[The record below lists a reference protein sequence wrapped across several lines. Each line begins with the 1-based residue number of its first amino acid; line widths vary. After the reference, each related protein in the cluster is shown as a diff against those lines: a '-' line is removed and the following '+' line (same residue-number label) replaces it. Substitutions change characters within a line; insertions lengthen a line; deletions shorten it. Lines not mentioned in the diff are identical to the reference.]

1 VTASPLPDTD
11 EARGELQAG
20 ELTAPFWRTRAWWGR
35 AGSTA
40 IAVYAGTGLAFVAT
54 VVVARALGPN
64 AFGQVVLAVAIATLF
79 ATLLD
84 LTLEEAVV
92 HHGYRALAQGD
103 SAGILRLIRTS
114 LALDIGIGILVSASV
129 VVLAAPLADLAS
141 AGRLDPGLVRLAAL
155 VTLVSTADSTTG
167 AVLQVAGRPDL
178 RGWAMAG
185 ANLARV
191 LAILVAVQIGTAEA
205 VIVAYAIGNFVGSFG
220 QGLVA
225 WRVARRRWAGK
236 TGSSALRV
244 PIRELMRFGFHSS
257 LTTSVAAANGALIPV
272 ILGRVAGPTTVGM
285 FRVAMFPLF
294 VVNSVSGPIRL
305 VLFPEQARLAA
316 HGEIVQLRNSVRT
329 YTLACL
335 AMSLPFA
342 VAGWFVLPW
351 LLPAIFSQQFDDA
364 VLPARI
370 LLIAAVVHFC
380 GAWFKT
386 LPAAVGKPQIRT
398 AVTLIELVLTISLL
412 VALGGEGTKG
422 AAIALSTASLISSIV
437 AYASTFALL
446 RREASTVPSTAARPR
461 DGAQG

>member
-1 VTASPLPDTD
+1 MTASPLPDTD
-11 EARGELQAG
+11 EARAELHAG
-20 ELTAPFWRTRAWWGR
+20 ELTAPFWQTPAWWGR

-40 IAVYAGTGLAFVAT
+40 IAVYAGTALAFVAT
-54 VVVARALGPN
+54 VVVARALGPHV
-64 AFGQVVLAVAIATLF
+64 FGMVVLAVAIATLF

-84 LTLEEAVV
+84 LTLEEAVI

-103 SAGILRLIRTS
+103 SAGILRLVRTS
-114 LALDIGIGILVSASV
+114 LVLDIGIGIVVSGGV

-185 ANLARV
+185 ANLARLV
-191 LAILVAVQIGTAEA
+191 AILVAVQIGTAEA
-205 VIVAYAIGNFVGSFG
+205 VIVSYAIGNFVGSFG

-225 WRVARRRWAGK
+225 WRLARRRWAGK

-244 PIRELMRFGFHSS
+244 PISELVRFGFHTS
-257 LTTSVAAANGALIPV
+257 LTTSVAAANGALVPV
-272 ILGRVAGPTTVGM
+272 VLGRVAGPTAVGI

-294 VVNSVSGPIRL
+294 VVNSVSAPIRL

-316 HGEIVQLRNSVRT
+316 HGELVELRNSVRT

-335 AMSLPFA
+335 AVGLPFA
-342 VAGWFVLPW
+342 VAAWFVLPW
-351 LLPAIFSQQFDDA
+351 LLPVIFSQKFDDA

-398 AVTLIELVLTISLL
+398 AVTIIELVMTISLL
-412 VALGGEGTKG
+412 VALRGQGTKG

-437 AYASTFALL
+437 AYGSIHALL
-446 RREASTVPSTAARPR
+446 RREASAVPSTAAHPR
-461 DGAQG
+461 DSSHV